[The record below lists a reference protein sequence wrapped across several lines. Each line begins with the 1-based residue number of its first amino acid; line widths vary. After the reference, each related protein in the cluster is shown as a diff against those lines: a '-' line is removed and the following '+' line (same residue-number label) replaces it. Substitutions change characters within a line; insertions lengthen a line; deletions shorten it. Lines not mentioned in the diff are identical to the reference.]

1 MKVKHDKKK
10 RYSLLDTIRGM
21 VLVSMVIYHAVWN
34 CVYIYGK
41 EWSWYQSK
49 GAYIWQQSICQT
61 FILLSGFCFCLG
73 RNPWK
78 NGLRVFGSGL
88 IVTTVTCLVMPQNR
102 VVFGVLTCIG
112 SCILFVALGEKFLEK
127 IPALTGSVGSMGL
140 FFLTKNIN
148 EGFLGSRTQ
157 KIFEIPAVWYQ
168 NYVTTYLGFPFRGFY
183 STDYFSLFPWLFL
196 FLAGFYLY
204 HVCESRG
211 WLEKDILREGTPLFS
226 FFGRHS
232 LGIYLIHQPI
242 IFALQEILLK

>member
-1 MKVKHDKKK
+1 MKVKYDKKK

-41 EWSWYQSK
+41 VWSWYQSK

-88 IVTTVTCLVMPQNR
+88 IVTTATCLVMPQNR

-112 SCILFVALGEKFLEK
+112 SCILFVALGGKFLEK
-127 IPALTGSVGSMGL
+127 NTGTYRKCGEYG
-140 FFLTKNIN
+140 I
-148 EGFLGSRTQ
+148 
-157 KIFEIPAVWYQ
+157 IFSDKKHQ
-168 NYVTTYLGFPFRGFY
+168 RR
-183 STDYFSLFPWLFL
+183 FPWQQNP
-196 FLAGFYLY
+196 
-204 HVCESRG
+204 
-211 WLEKDILREGTPLFS
+211 KDF
-226 FFGRHS
+226 
-232 LGIYLIHQPI
+232 
-242 IFALQEILLK
+242 